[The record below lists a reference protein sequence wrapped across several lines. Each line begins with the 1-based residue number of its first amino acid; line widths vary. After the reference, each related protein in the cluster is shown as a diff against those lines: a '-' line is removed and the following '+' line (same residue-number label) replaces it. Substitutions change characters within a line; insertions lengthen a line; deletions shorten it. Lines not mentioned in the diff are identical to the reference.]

1 VVVVEQ
7 VDQLVVD
14 QIQFFQQS
22 HLLEEV
28 LQVVKKVQLLIV
40 VNQVVQV
47 VVEALIHLQQLMV
60 EQVIL
65 HL

>member
-1 VVVVEQ
+1 MVQQ
-7 VDQLVVD
+7 VDQLVMD

-47 VVEALIHLQQLMV
+47 VVEELILMEELLV
-60 EQVIL
+60 EQVIPL
-65 HL
+65 L